1 MTPSPRRW
9 LMIALVFAATV
20 INYLDRQTLSVLA
33 PVLRQEFGL
42 SNVDYSRIVSAF
54 MVAYTIMNGVSGP
67 MIDRIGTRLGYA
79 LCVGWWSAGSILQAF
94 ATGGVSLAA
103 TRFLLGMGEA
113 GNWPAGIRVVAEWF
127 PFHERSLASGIFNSG
142 SAVGALVATPLVV
155 FLSLHYGWRA
165 AFVAVGLSGLLWL
178 VAWWLLYDTPPGL
191 PPETEPPL
199 PVLEMLRMRFIR
211 GFLVVKLFF
220 DPVWYFYIFWF
231 PEYLKNGRH
240 MDMAEIGKYGWIPF
254 LVADA
259 GNLVGGWF
267 CGFLL
272 RRGVPVNLA
281 KKGTVTLA
289 ALCMASAIPAVFVE
303 SVWVSMACIS
313 LAMAG
318 YTGANAVLLSIP
330 ADVLP
335 RRALASSWGLCSMG
349 SGFGGMVFSLVTG
362 WLVDSYSYQPV
373 FLLFGVLPLVS
384 AAVLWVGTATLR
396 SSETTV

>member
-79 LCVGWWSAGSILQAF
+79 LCVGWWSAASILQAF